1 MKTLLLFVIFTM
13 SAAALSAQTIE
24 GHVCSIDSEGKHIP
38 LPGAVVYFSDT
49 KQAVAA
55 NSGGVFRIKRT
66 PAAEVSWLVASYL
79 GFESDSVRV
88 EGDGQV
94 EFALV
99 ESGAKLVGAEVTA
112 RQRGTYFSRMAPQKV
127 EVISKAGLMKMACCN
142 LSESFENSATVTV
155 GFTDAISGAK
165 QVQLLGLSGIYS
177 QMLAENIP
185 TMRGLAGSFGWS
197 YTPGPWLE
205 SIQISKGASSVL
217 NGYESV
223 SGQINLEFK
232 QPHNSEQLF
241 VNLYGDESQRFEANL
256 TAASK
261 VAPQLYTG
269 LLLHASMENAEHDSN
284 RDGFMDTPKTK
295 LINAYNRWYYENPE
309 LRLESR
315 TGLRFLYETREGGQ
329 HSGMAHHPYKS
340 GIENKNFGIFN
351 KTGFALGDREGQSL
365 GIINSF
371 TYHRQ
376 ESDFGMKHFGGS
388 QRSYYGNVLF
398 SSHIS
403 SASHK
408 YTAGASLAY
417 DNYETN
423 FYDRLP
429 SNDTPL
435 NREEFVPGIFGQ
447 YTYSYLERFMLIL
460 GARSDYNSRYGWL
473 FTPRANVKYNFT
485 DNVIARVSAGRGY
498 RSADA
503 IADNIGLMASSRNFD
518 AAAIEDLGI
527 EKAWNYGGNLTFY
540 IPFYDDRKITL
551 SADYFR
557 TDFQNQVVADMERSV
572 RNIYFYNLNGKS
584 YANAWQVDLSFEAF
598 QGFDVFA
605 AFRYNDAK
613 ITLSDGVN
621 EYLLEKPL
629 TSRYR
634 GLLNLSYAG
643 KFKKWVFDFTAQL
656 NGPARLPSMT
666 GYSTDTGESP
676 AFPVY
681 FAQFTKNTKRFDVY
695 LGCENIFDFKQSNPI
710 INPQNPFSDDFDSS
724 IIWGPLM
731 GRRIYAGIR
740 LRIGKL

>member
-1 MKTLLLFVIFTM
+1 M
-13 SAAALSAQTIE
+13 SLAALSAQTID
-24 GHVCSIDSEGKHIP
+24 GHVCSIDAEGKHIP

-49 KQAVAA
+49 RQAVSA
-55 NSGGVFRIKRT
+55 NSEGVFRIKRT
-66 PAAEVSWLVASYL
+66 PSVKTAWLVASYL
-79 GFESDSVRV
+79 GFENDSVLV

-99 ESGAKLVGAEVTA
+99 ESGAQLIGATVMA

-155 GFTDAISGAK
+155 GFTDAVSGAK

-177 QMLAENIP
+177 QMLDENIP
-185 TMRGLAGSFGWS
+185 TMRGLAGAFGWS

-232 QPHNSEQLF
+232 QPHNSDQLF

-256 TAASK
+256 TAAGK
-261 VAPQLYTG
+261 IAPKLYAG
-269 LLLHASMENAEHDSN
+269 LLLHASTENAEHDSN

-329 HSGMAHHPYKS
+329 HSGMANHLYKS
-340 GIENKNFGIFN
+340 GIENKNFNISN
-351 KTGFALGDREGQSL
+351 KTGFSVGQREGQSL

-376 ESDFGMKHFGGS
+376 DSDFGMKYFGGS
-388 QRSYYGNVLF
+388 QSSYYGNILF
-398 SSHIS
+398 SSHI
-403 SASHK
+403 ANTSHK
-408 YTAGASLAY
+408 YTVGASLAY

-423 FYDRLP
+423 YSDRLP

-435 NREEFVPGIFGQ
+435 TSLNRTETVPGIFAQ
-447 YTYSYLERFMLIL
+447 YTYSYLEKFMLIL

-473 FTPRANVKYNFT
+473 FTPRANLKYNFT

-498 RSADA
+498 RSPDA

-518 AAAIEDLGI
+518 AAAIKGLGV

-540 IPFYDDRKITL
+540 LPFYGDRKITL

-557 TDFQNQVVADMERSV
+557 TDFQNQMVADMERNP
-572 RNIYFYNLNGKS
+572 RNIFFYDLAGKS
-584 YANAWQVDLSFEAF
+584 YANAWQIDLSFEAF
-598 QGFDVFA
+598 EGFDIFA

-613 ITLSDGVN
+613 ITLSDGAAK
-621 EYLLEKPL
+621 YLLEKPL

-634 GLLNLSYAG
+634 GLLNLSYATR
-643 KFKKWVFDFTAQL
+643 FKKWVVDFTAQL
-656 NGPARLPSMT
+656 NGPARLPSMN
-666 GYSTDTGESP
+666 GYSTDRRESP
-676 AFPVY
+676 VFPVY
-681 FAQFTKNTKRFDVY
+681 FAQLTKNTKRFDVY
-695 LGCENIFDFKQSNPI
+695 LGCENIFDFRQNDPI
-710 INPQNPFSDDFDSS
+710 INPQNPFADDFDSS

-740 LRIGKL
+740 LRIGEL